1 MSIVSN
7 YRFGKKE
14 ETRMKNKLPKLEVHF
29 GNEVLSVPQTVK
41 LNLVMFAYYKDTLKE
56 NILESYKHRTGV
68 VMRENGL
75 RPTEITLEESE
86 SQLVKD
92 LKEFGNDFVLEQ
104 VYLDCNI
111 KVTYDT
117 LSTPV
122 DWLGDEEEIF
132 ERKVEEFEMEEMD
145 K

>member
-1 MSIVSN
+1 M
-7 YRFGKKE
+7 
-14 ETRMKNKLPKLEVHF
+14 LPKLEVHF
-29 GNEVLSVPQTVK
+29 GDEVLYVPQTVK
-41 LNLVMFAYYKDTLKE
+41 LNLVMFAYYKNTLKE

-68 VMRENGL
+68 IMRENGL
-75 RPTEITLEESE
+75 RPTQITLEESE

-92 LKEFGNDFVLEQ
+92 LKEFGNDFVLGQ

-122 DWLGDEEEIF
+122 DWLSDEEEVF
-132 ERKVEEFEMEEMD
+132 EGKVR
-145 K
+145 